1 MSDLVPPR
9 AQTTTPHL
17 APLRAAPRA
26 GLAPA
31 PALPQAAWLIA
42 WRDMRDL
49 VGDWR
54 IIGPAILLIVV
65 FPLLMVVMSSQG
77 RLFLTH
83 AYPAFSFDS
92 LVPFALMLVGFFPV
106 SFSLMIALESFAGE
120 KERNTL
126 EALLS
131 TPLSDRAL
139 YLGKLLASLIPPLL
153 ASYASMGLYLLGAVA
168 ATGYRPDAG
177 ILGALA
183 LVNLGQALVMVA
195 AALIVSSHTTSVR
208 AANLLAAFII
218 LPMSVFI
225 QGSNALV
232 LWGGA
237 ALLWLVALA
246 LIVFAALLIRL
257 GLRLFNREQ
266 ILAREMDDLR
276 PRQLPP
282 VFRQLWRLPPRAA
295 LRLRRPEAPL
305 AAAPPPVTWRRLYR
319 ADIPALVRLRWPEL
333 TIALVTLA
341 VAFLLGWA
349 HAAGHPMALDD
360 IVTAGPRALL
370 SGHPLGG
377 ADWAGALAF
386 GLLSTVLRVVLLG
399 GFLVVLG
406 VISFGALP
414 VLFMMAIA
422 GSAGFLLGQVV
433 TRGAEVTPA
442 GVALLIAS
450 FTLPTLALLVLT
462 AFAMRFGIA
471 VAAPPPGFSLGDS
484 LLLALGEYVKAELL
498 AAPLLLLG
506 QVVQTTLAALFGA
519 GSG

>member
-17 APLRAAPRA
+17 APPRIAPRA
-26 GLAPA
+26 GLAQA
-31 PALPQAAWLIA
+31 PTLPQAAWLVA

-54 IIGPAILLIVV
+54 IIGPALLLIVV

-77 RLFLTH
+77 RLFLAH
-83 AYPAFSFDS
+83 AYPTFTFDS
-92 LVPFALMLVGFFPV
+92 VVPFALMLVGFFPV

-139 YLGKLLASLIPPLL
+139 YLGKLLASLLPPLL
-153 ASYASMGLYLLGAVA
+153 ASYASMGLYLLGVVAV
-168 ATGYRPDAG
+168 TGYRPDAAV
-177 ILGALA
+177 LGALA

-237 ALLWLVALA
+237 GLLWLVALA

-295 LRLRRPEAPL
+295 LAFRRPAAPL
-305 AAAPPPVTWRRLYR
+305 AAPAPPLTWRRLYR
-319 ADIPALVRLRWPEL
+319 ADIPALLRLRWPEL
-333 TIALVTLA
+333 TIALVTLT

-349 HAAGHPMALDD
+349 HAAGHPMILGEG
-360 IVTAGPRALL
+360 ITAGPRALL
-370 SGHPLGG
+370 SGHPQGG
-377 ADWAGALAF
+377 AGWGAGLAI
-386 GLLSTVLRVVLLG
+386 GLVSTVLRVVLLG

-414 VLFMMAIA
+414 ALFMMGIS
-422 GSAGFLLGQVV
+422 GSAGFLLGQVIA
-433 TRGAEVTPA
+433 RGAEITPV
-442 GVALLIAS
+442 GVALLAAS
-450 FTLPTLALLVLT
+450 FALPALALLLLT

-484 LLLALGEYVKAELL
+484 LLLALGEYCKVALL

-506 QVVQTTLAALFGA
+506 QVVQTALAALFGA
-519 GSG
+519 GPG